1 MRRLSLFS
9 LLVLPA
15 LAGSAVAQPADTATA
30 VAGTV
35 FGEASGGYTSFLDGG
50 SIDHG
55 GGGAALRVY
64 IAPWLSVGPEMVYMI
79 GPGSDRDTLLLLNVT
94 VDLRRSMVGQVG
106 RVEPY
111 LTTGAGL
118 LRHED
123 SRGPYSW
130 ANTGPVF
137 TWGGGARV
145 WVARWAYVGSDMRLG
160 WPAHVRV
167 MGTMG
172 VRF

>member
-1 MRRLSLFS
+1 MRRLFLFS
-9 LLVLPA
+9 LLVLPG
-15 LAGSAVAQPADTATA
+15 LGGSAAAQPADTARA

-35 FGEASGGYTSFLDGG
+35 FAEASSGYTSFFDDG

-64 IAPWLSVGPEMVYMI
+64 VAPRLSVGPEMVYMI
-79 GPGSDRDTLLLLNVT
+79 GPGGDRDTLLFLNVT
-94 VDLRRSMVGQVG
+94 VDLRRSMLGQLG

-123 SRGPYSW
+123 SSGPYSW
-130 ANTGPVF
+130 ASTGPAF

-145 WVARWAYVGSDMRLG
+145 WVARRAYVGSDVRLG